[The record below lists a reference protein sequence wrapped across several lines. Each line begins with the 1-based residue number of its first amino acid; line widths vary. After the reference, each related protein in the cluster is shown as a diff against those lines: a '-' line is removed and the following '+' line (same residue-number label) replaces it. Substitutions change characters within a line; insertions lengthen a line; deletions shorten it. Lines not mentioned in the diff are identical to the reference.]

1 MRIKHRHYLP
11 LCLALL
17 GTVGSLGVPLPVAAV
32 ELMKWE
38 RIPLQVP
45 LTVGQERIVFVN
57 KNVRVGFPPELN
69 GKLRVQS
76 TGGAVYLQA
85 NSAFATTR
93 LQLQD
98 VENGDLILLDIT
110 ALEGKQVR
118 EPVSVVY
125 QGELSSA
132 TASDNTSVSGEAST
146 TNNSKGQTSTNDKTP
161 RITTPLPIALTRY
174 AAQSLY
180 APLRTLEPLPGVHA
194 ISHGLSS
201 VITSLLPSEPVTVR
215 PLAAWGVQGVNVVAL
230 KLTNQRS
237 GKVVLD
243 PRRLQG
249 NFTSATFQHRWL
261 GAAGTPEDT
270 TTLYLV
276 MEGRPDAAFLPEPV
290 MPVVKAKGKVRSPS
304 TSAPAG
310 GAPHAN

>member
-1 MRIKHRHYLP
+1 MKHRHYLP
-11 LCLALL
+11 LYLALL
-17 GTVGSLGVPLPVAAV
+17 GAAGTLSVPLPVAAV

-98 VENGDLILLDIT
+98 VENGELILLDIT
-110 ALEGKQVR
+110 ASEGKQIR
-118 EPVSVVY
+118 EPVSLVY
-125 QGELSSA
+125 QGEVSSA
-132 TASDNTSVSGEAST
+132 TASNKTSVSNDENATPLG
-146 TNNSKGQTSTNDKTP
+146 KTSAKEGAP
-161 RITTPLPIALTRY
+161 RVTTPVPIALTRY

-180 APLRTLEPLPGVHA
+180 APLRTLEALPGVHT
-194 ISHGLSS
+194 ISHGLSAT
-201 VITSLLPSEPVTVR
+201 ITSLLPTEPVTVR
-215 PLAAWGVQGVNVVAL
+215 PLAAWGVQGYNVVAL

-249 NFTSATFQHRWL
+249 NFYSATFQHRWL

-276 MEGRPDAAFLPEPV
+276 MQGRPDAAFLPEPV
-290 MPVVKAKGKVRSPS
+290 VPVAKARGKVRNASS
-304 TSAPAG
+304 SAPAG
-310 GAPHAN
+310 GALHAN